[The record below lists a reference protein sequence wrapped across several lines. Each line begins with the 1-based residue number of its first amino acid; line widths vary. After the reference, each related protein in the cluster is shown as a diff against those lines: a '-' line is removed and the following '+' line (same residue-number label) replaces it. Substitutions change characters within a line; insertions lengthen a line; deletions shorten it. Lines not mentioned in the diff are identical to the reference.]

1 MEKNKSEI
9 IFSQEQFF
17 DLMKRF
23 YEKGIQEEEI
33 TVQKWLDEFKLDI
46 QNATGK

>member
-1 MEKNKSEI
+1 LEKNRSELNP
-9 IFSQEQFF
+9 EQFF

-33 TVQKWLDEFKLDI
+33 TVQKWLEDFKLDI
-46 QNATGK
+46 QNAAGK

>member
-1 MEKNKSEI
+1 MEKKKNEVN
-9 IFSQEQFF
+9 FSQEQFF

-23 YEKGIQEEEI
+23 YEKGIKEEEI
-33 TVQKWLDEFKLDI
+33 TVKKWLDEFKLGI